1 MTTTHNTSQ
10 TVQTSVSFFE
20 HLRVDDPDSRIMVDA
35 NIFASS
41 TPRQNDF
48 MTFKVG
54 SATFY
59 LHGSDGMTLEDV
71 LSCVH
76 HSVCDLADAIAVKR
90 DELSALRHPG
100 IGAPE

>member
-20 HLRVDDPDSRIMVDA
+20 HLRVADLDSRIMVEA
-35 NIFASS
+35 NIFAGP

-48 MTFKVG
+48 MTFKIG

-59 LHGSDGMTLEDV
+59 LRGSDGLTLEDA
-71 LSCVH
+71 LSCAH
-76 HSVCDLADAIAVKR
+76 HSMCDLADAIAVKR
-90 DELSALRHPG
+90 EELSALRHPE
-100 IGAPE
+100 IGAAE